1 MLFKGLVKSSF
12 DMFQLTSRVSKM

>member
-1 MLFKGLVKSSF
+1 LKLIF